1 MEFQLTGT
9 HGENITVKDYGKDS
23 YLVTMPCGRSGQTH
37 HQIVITK
44 DQFKRL
50 AKAS

>member
-1 MEFQLTGT
+1 MEFILQGK
-9 HGENITVKDYGKDS
+9 HGETITVKDDGKND
-23 YLVTMPCGRSGQTH
+23 YLLVLQCSRSSAVH
-37 HQIVITK
+37 KIVITK